1 MNMNI
6 SELWAENAEYV
17 LRVCEYFVRNPAMA
31 EDIRQ
36 EVFFKMLSSAETFK
50 EQSSVKT
57 WLYSIAYRCC
67 VDYFRTKKRQKQI
80 EEEWLLQGSLFLR
93 DSQSP
98 VWTVGKASGMPCP
111 ISQLF
116 IELVFDEGW
125 STDEVAAVFGFSKG
139 YVNKK
144 IQDGIDQLQSSI

>member
-1 MNMNI
+1 MDI
-6 SELWAENAEYV
+6 SELWAENADYV
-17 LRVCEYFVRNPAMA
+17 LKICERFVRNPAMA

-36 EVFFKMLSSAETFK
+36 EVFYKILSSTESFK

-57 WLYSIAYRCC
+57 WLYSITYRCC
-67 VDYFRTKKRQKQI
+67 VDYFRTRKRQKQI
-80 EEEWLLQGSLFLR
+80 EEEYLLQGNLFLR

-98 VWTVGKASGMPCP
+98 VWTVGNASGMPCP

-116 IELVFDEGW
+116 VELVFDEGW
-125 STDEVAAVFGFSKG
+125 TSDEIAAVFGFSKG

-144 IQDGIDQLQSSI
+144 IQEGIEQLQKSI